1 MTEWK
6 VIPNEP
12 VVNSRGLPVKLSK
25 LDTNYEAVFHQFHCP
40 GMAQDGALCT
50 EAFTNYAAFQEHM
63 AEAHPDAD
71 TDWSINAVPLTGQ
84 ADTIRLVVEI
94 LIAMGAGGASP
105 YARVRKPQVDAR
117 HMDEVWRRIGAA
129 QQNKAPLR
137 LRDDQY
143 IWLRQVLERPIPLAA
158 KPTDRDPAEE
168 KQTVGSQLFAGLES
182 TVRWYLT
189 NLPDRKAQ
197 YDDPPEDEAKAA
209 PPPAQG
215 G

>member
-1 MTEWK
+1 MAEWR

-12 VVNSRGLPVKLSK
+12 IVNSRRLPVKLNK
-25 LDTNYEAVFHQFHCP
+25 LDGNYEVMFHAFHCP
-40 GMAQDGALCT
+40 GLAQDGAPCAET
-50 EAFTNYAAFQEHM
+50 FTNYALFQQHM

-71 TDWSINAVPLTGQ
+71 TEWSVNAVPLTEQ

-94 LIAMGAGGASP
+94 LLAMASGGNSP
-105 YARVRKPQVDAR
+105 YAKVRKPQTDAR

-129 QQNKAPLR
+129 RQNNAHLR

-143 IWLRQVLERPIPLAA
+143 TWLRQALDRPIPPAA
-158 KPTDRDPAEE
+158 RPADRDPDEE
-168 KQTVGSQLFAGLES
+168 KQTVGSLLFGGLES

-189 NLPDRKAQ
+189 NLPDRKPQ
-197 YDDPPEDEAKAA
+197 YDDPPEDEAKTAL
-209 PPPAQG
+209 PPAQG